1 MSIESATPSR
11 SRKFWLAGGLVALG
25 VLSAGA
31 VSAQWG
37 APRGEHWGGGSYGG
51 GPRGEG
57 MRMARFQQFC
67 RNDTARY
74 QPVARLFVKAD
85 LKLNKEQEAAFD
97 TLADTLLPAL
107 EGVKSE
113 ACNNFAVRAGTAPD
127 QLRHM
132 AAVLRKAADAAENA
146 VEPANQ
152 FYAKLDDG
160 QKARVEELT
169 ERRRGMGRGLG
180 GPGMMMPR

>member
-1 MSIESATPSR
+1 MSNESAKPSR
-11 SRKFWLAGGLVALG
+11 SRKFWLAGGLLAIG

-37 APRGEHWGGGSYGG
+37 APRGDHWGAS
-51 GPRGEG
+51 PRGEG
-57 MRMARFQQFC
+57 MRAERMARFQQFC

-97 TLADTLLPAL
+97 ALADTLFPSL

-113 ACNNFAVRAGTAPD
+113 ACNNFVERAGTAPEK
-127 QLRHM
+127 LRRM
-132 AAVLRKAADAAENA
+132 AAVLRKAADAAEKA

-152 FYAKLDDG
+152 FYAKLDDD

-169 ERRRGMGRGLG
+169 ERRRGMG
-180 GPGMMMPR
+180 GPGTMMPR